1 MILLDTN
8 VVSELMKEAAD
19 PAVEHWFLLNEEET
33 ALPVIAL
40 AELSYG
46 IARLADGA
54 RRQGLEARLTEW
66 RVRYAGERRD
76 AEDLLHLL
84 DRQREHLAVDAAG
97 DPGLPLVAALL
108 LHLPPLLQAVGEEQ
122 DAVVRRRQHLAVRRA
137 RLDVASAR

>member
-1 MILLDTN
+1 LILLDTN

-66 RVRYAGERRD
+66 RVRYADRTLAFGPSAAMRYGPMLAAATAAGRPMSLPDAQIAAIALVEDATVATRNVRD
-76 AEDLLHLL
+76 FAPAGVDLLNPW
-84 DRQREHLAVDAAG
+84 EG
-97 DPGLPLVAALL
+97 
-108 LHLPPLLQAVGEEQ
+108 
-122 DAVVRRRQHLAVRRA
+122 
-137 RLDVASAR
+137 